1 MRGFAVLREPVH
13 GVAAARPG
21 LQLIPLEVG
30 DEPRH
35 ELPGEPSA
43 TQTLIDIG
51 MGDFD
56 RARLL
61 FHRREIDLCQ
71 CLLFVIHQHN
81 AVFIGSEFH
90 SSPPIVDSIIA

>member
-13 GVAAARPG
+13 GVAAARIR

-35 ELPGEPSA
+35 ELAGEAASA
-43 TQTLIDIG
+43 QTLIDIG

-61 FHRREIDLCQ
+61 FHRREIDLGQ
-71 CLLFVIHQHN
+71 CLIFVIHQHD